1 MYHHHHHR
9 PQCCCFGHW
18 SLLLLL
24 GSEEMMSTKVCTGVH
39 LGGHVVLE
47 MAAKTN
53 NMPICIS
60 SSSSS
65 RWVPGSSGR
74 SCVSPILP
82 FFLSPISSHSIYHP
96 WQSTHTERHTTRQG
110 LARRLCSTCTSSTL
124 HFPSSFHF
132 LPSTTTT
139 LPLLVIITENALCSL
154 RFPLFRCPV
163 STVLV

>member
-18 SLLLLL
+18 SLLLLLL

-110 LARRLCSTCTSSTL
+110 LARRLCSTCTSTALSTFHH
-124 HFPSSFHF
+124 HFIF
-132 LPSTTTT
+132 
-139 LPLLVIITENALCSL
+139 
-154 RFPLFRCPV
+154 FPPPPHYHYW
-163 STVLV
+163 